1 MNNFYKFTVRWQN
14 EDYQPELLEG
24 VVSAADFADAT
35 KQLSKDFDNIE
46 SLQIEPIGDYGNILL
61 FEEILAFLNNK
72 YEDVVD
78 TVGPKLREAL
88 EDAIEVEKEQKNIFY
103 EIKEGLREAIEY
115 ERLKNNSK
123 AQNRII

>member
-88 EDAIEVEKEQKNIFY
+88 EDAIEVEKE
-103 EIKEGLREAIEY
+103 
-115 ERLKNNSK
+115 
-123 AQNRII
+123 

>member
-46 SLQIEPIGDYGNILL
+46 SLQIEPIGDYGNIIL
-61 FEEILAFLNNK
+61 FVEILAFLNNK

-88 EDAIEVEKEQKNIFY
+88 EDAIEVEKE
-103 EIKEGLREAIEY
+103 
-115 ERLKNNSK
+115 
-123 AQNRII
+123 

>member
-1 MNNFYKFTVRWQN
+1 MNSFYKFTVRWQN
-14 EDYQPELLEG
+14 EDYQPEVSEG
-24 VVSAADFADAT
+24 VVSATDFADAT
-35 KQLSKDFDNIE
+35 EQLSKFFDTIE
-46 SLQIEPIGDYGNILL
+46 SILIEPIGESCNVLL

-88 EDAIEVEKEQKNIFY
+88 EDAIEAEKEQRNIFY

-115 ERLKNNSK
+115 ERLENNSE
-123 AQNRII
+123 A